1 MPAERI
7 PVTMTDDEARWI
19 ARARA
24 GEAAAFRYLVDANAG
39 ALLRVCARITG
50 DRATAEDAVQEA
62 FLNAFRHL
70 DDFDGRSA
78 LSTWLYRIAVNAALA
93 QVRKRRHLEVAWP
106 DSGEGDDDV
115 VFLDAAD
122 GSPTPDRHAMS
133 ADIRRDVE
141 AQLSRMTPIERTA
154 FVLRHQEGRSL
165 EEISAALSLNVGAAK
180 QAIFRA
186 VRKLRAALE
195 APGEPA

>member
-1 MPAERI
+1 
-7 PVTMTDDEARWI
+7 MTEDQARWI
-19 ARARA
+19 ARARS
-24 GEAAAFRYLVDANAG
+24 GDPAAFRHLVDANSATLFR
-39 ALLRVCARITG
+39 ACTRITG
-50 DRATAEDAVQEA
+50 DRELAEDALQEA

-70 DDFDGRSA
+70 ADFDGRSA
-78 LSTWLYRIAVNAALA
+78 FSTWLYRIAVNAALA
-93 QVRKRRHLEVAWP
+93 QVRKRRYLEVTLP
-106 DSGEGDDDV
+106 DSDDTTL
-115 VFLDAAD
+115 LDAAD
-122 GSPTPDRHAMS
+122 HSPTPDRHAMS

-141 AQLSRMTPIERTA
+141 TELARMTPIERAA

-165 EEISAALSLNVGAAK
+165 EEISAALSLNVSAAK

>member
-1 MPAERI
+1 
-7 PVTMTDDEARWI
+7 MTDDDARWI

-24 GEAAAFRYLVDANAG
+24 GEAAAFRHLVEAYG
-39 ALLRVCARITG
+39 AALFRVCARITG
-50 DRATAEDAVQEA
+50 DRALAEDAVQEA
-62 FLNAFRHL
+62 LLNAFRHL
-70 DDFDGRSA
+70 ADFDGRSA

-93 QVRKRRHLEVAWP
+93 QVRKRRDLEVAWP
-106 DSGEGDDDV
+106 QGEGDAAMP
-115 VFLDAAD
+115 FDAAD
-122 GSPTPDRHAMS
+122 QSPTPDRQAMS
-133 ADIRRDVE
+133 ADTRRQVDAE
-141 AQLSRMTPIERTA
+141 LARMSPIERAA

-165 EEISAALSLNVGAAK
+165 EEICAVLSINVSSAK

>member
-1 MPAERI
+1 
-7 PVTMTDDEARWI
+7 MTDDEARWI

-24 GEAAAFRYLVDANAG
+24 GEAAAFRHLVDTNAP

-50 DRATAEDAVQEA
+50 DHATAEDAVQEA
-62 FLNAFRHL
+62 LLNAFRHL
-70 DDFDGRSA
+70 SEFDGRSA
-78 LSTWLYRIAVNAALA
+78 FSTWLYRIAVNAALA

-106 DSGEGDDDV
+106 ETDDGEDAPL
-115 VFLDAAD
+115 FDAAD
-122 GSPTPDRHAMS
+122 GSPTPDRHAAS
-133 ADIRRDVE
+133 VDIRRNVD
-141 AQLSRMTPIERTA
+141 AQLARMTPIERTA

-165 EEISAALSLNVGAAK
+165 EEISAALSLNVSAAK

-195 APGEPA
+195 APGEFA

>member
-1 MPAERI
+1 
-7 PVTMTDDEARWI
+7 MTDDDARWI

-24 GEAAAFRYLVDANAG
+24 GEAAAFRHLVDANG
-39 ALLRVCARITG
+39 AALFRVCARITG
-50 DRATAEDAVQEA
+50 DRALAEDAVQEA
-62 FLNAFRHL
+62 LLNAFRHL
-70 DDFDGRSA
+70 ADFDGRSA

-93 QVRKRRHLEVAWP
+93 QVRKRRDLEVAWP
-106 DSGEGDDDV
+106 QGDGDAAMP
-115 VFLDAAD
+115 FDAAD
-122 GSPTPDRHAMS
+122 QSPTPDRQAMS
-133 ADIRRDVE
+133 AEIRRDLE
-141 AQLSRMTPIERTA
+141 AELAHMSPIERAA

-165 EEISAALSLNVGAAK
+165 EEICEVLSINVSSAK